1 MTKVRIALDLL
12 GADHPPD
19 VLLERVGDIPLDTLD
34 LTLVGPPEVASYS
47 RMLNAG
53 FVATDA
59 YVAQQDS
66 LNTALRRLP
75 NSSMRLA
82 LELLRDKEVDAVVSA
97 GNTAALMALSRALV
111 PRAPGLSRPAICKM
125 LNGKT
130 QPVWL
135 LDLGAN
141 IGSSAHQLG
150 QFAVLGSALAAGSL
164 PRGQQ
169 VRVGLLNIGAE
180 ITKGPAVLGEA
191 AELLASDE
199 RFDYVG
205 FVEAHELFDGRAD
218 VVVSDGLLGNTA
230 LKAMEGTA
238 SMAQHLLVSHLQ
250 RLRRRGGIRAWL
262 LERLLATRDLADV
275 YDPQGYNGASL
286 LGLSGVVIK
295 SHGRADAKGFAAA
308 IVQAHDEFAAAVPQR
323 VFAAFLA

>member
-1 MTKVRIALDLL
+1 M

-19 VLLERVGDIPLDTLD
+19 VLLERIGDLPHDLLE
-34 LTLVGPPEVASYS
+34 LTLVGPSGLARTARSLS
-47 RMLNAG
+47 AAHL
-53 FVATDA
+53 ATDA
-59 YVAQQDS
+59 FVAPTDS
-66 LNTALRRLP
+66 LHTAMRRTP

-82 LELLRDKEVDAVVSA
+82 LQLLRDGRTDAVVSA
-97 GNTAALMALSRALV
+97 GNTAALMALSRQLV

-130 QPVWL
+130 QPLWM

-141 IGSSAHQLG
+141 IGSSAAQLG
-150 QFAVLGSALAAGSL
+150 QFAVLGAALASGSGTL
-164 PRGQQ
+164 PASQR

-180 ITKGPAVLGEA
+180 VTKGPAVLAEA
-191 AELLASDE
+191 ASLLADDQ
-199 RFDYVG
+199 RFNYVG

-218 VVVSDGLLGNTA
+218 VIVSDGLLGNTA

-238 SMAQHLLVSHLQ
+238 SMAQHLLVTHLQ
-250 RLRRRGGIRAWL
+250 RLRNRGGLRAWL
-262 LERLLATRDLADV
+262 LERLLASRDLADV

-295 SHGRADAKGFAAA
+295 SHGRADGKGY
-308 IVQAHDEFAAAVPQR
+308 AAAVMQAQQEFTAGVPRR
-323 VFAAFLA
+323 VFDAFVSSSG